1 MSYNKSPAFLCIF
14 FFPRPCGGIFS
25 VLTARRQGEGGF
37 ERVFNGFF
45 VIDGGFMPVVVLT
58 AGHGAGDPG
67 AVNGD
72 VREADVATEMRDIAA
87 HILRQDYG
95 LTVRTDGVRGEN
107 LPLADAL
114 KLIGGADL
122 AVEIHCNASA
132 DKSAGGI
139 EALADVRLKGACQ
152 RLCAAVSAVTG
163 WKVRGREGGWKPD
176 SAGQHRR
183 LAYARAGGIVFEP
196 FFISNDADLKL
207 FKERKWIICR
217 AVADAVARE
226 LGVNG
231 KAV

>member
-1 MSYNKSPAFLCIF
+1 MAI
-14 FFPRPCGGIFS
+14 
-25 VLTARRQGEGGF
+25 VT
-37 ERVFNGFF
+37 
-45 VIDGGFMPVVVLT
+45 LT
-58 AGHGAGDPG
+58 AGHGRNDPG

-114 KLIGGADL
+114 KLLDGKVF

-132 DKSAGGI
+132 DKSAGGV
-139 EALADVRLKGACQ
+139 EALADIRHKGACQ

-163 WKVRGREGGWKPD
+163 WKVRGRDGGWKPD

-183 LAYARAGGIVFEP
+183 LAYARAGGIVLEA
-196 FFISNDADLKL
+196 FFISNDAELAL
-207 FKERKWIICR
+207 YRERKWPICR
-217 AVADAVARE
+217 ALAAAIAKEAGYV
-226 LGVNG
+226 G
-231 KAV
+231 